1 MCALFKRLLFQ
12 LNPGIC
18 CDIIQPTRRGGA
30 DLLFQKKNDVRVR
43 DQDEEIPE
51 KTGPARFWELIKD
64 ELAAVLIVNLLF
76 LATCI
81 PIITIPPALFSLHM
95 VMRKIVLGEGVS
107 VRGYFA
113 AFKQGLKRA
122 YGAFFLTAIP
132 MGAAGYGAIFYLRRA
147 AEYPVLLVPFVF
159 CTTVFFVTTLASTY
173 LYGLLCTSWPLR
185 NAVKA
190 ALLLGV
196 AKPLRAILAA
206 LCYYGLPLLSILFLP
221 LSGLFLFLLGFS
233 LPCLLG
239 NFYIRTVL
247 EQYSRQSVENP

>member
-1 MCALFKRLLFQ
+1 
-12 LNPGIC
+12 
-18 CDIIQPTRRGGA
+18 
-30 DLLFQKKNDVRVR
+30 LLFQKKDTVRVC
-43 DQDEEIPE
+43 DQDEVIPK

-64 ELAAVLIVNLLF
+64 ELATVLIVNLLF

-81 PIITIPPALFSLHM
+81 PIVTIPPALFSLHM

-107 VRGYFA
+107 VRGYFT
-113 AFKQGLKRA
+113 AFEQGWKRA
-122 YGAFFLTAIP
+122 YVAFFLATIP
-132 MGAAGYGAIFYLRRA
+132 MGAAGYGVLFYLRRA

-159 CTTVFFVTTLASTY
+159 CITVFFVTTLVSTY
-173 LYGLLCTSWPLR
+173 LYGLLGSNWPLW
-185 NAVKA
+185 NAVKS

-206 LCYYGLPLLSILFLP
+206 LCYYGLTLVSILFLP
-221 LSGLFLFLLGFS
+221 LSGPYLLLLGFS

-247 EQYSRQSVENP
+247 EQYCRDWRLK